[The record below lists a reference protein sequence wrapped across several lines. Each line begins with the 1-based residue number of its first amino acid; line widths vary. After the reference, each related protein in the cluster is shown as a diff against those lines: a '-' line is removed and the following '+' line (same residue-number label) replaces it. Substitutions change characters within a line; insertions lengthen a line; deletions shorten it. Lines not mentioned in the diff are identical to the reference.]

1 MNAMPMRFAACLLL
15 AALTASAQAG
25 EARVWNPY
33 YREPATQ
40 RASTADHETAAL
52 RQANLRRGQIGLPAL
67 TLNAQIAAAA
77 AGHSAYLATHNLTGH
92 YQSASQ
98 YPAGFTGTT
107 AGDRLDAAGYPW
119 RLYGEVISFGPAT
132 GTTGVESL
140 IEAIYHRFGLFDP
153 GADEAGA
160 GMVANHPYYG
170 KVLTINLGSQQVPAT
185 GSPAGWVGAYPYD
198 GQTGVQID
206 FYSDTESPDP
216 VAGVNRVGYPVS
228 IHVGYGKRLT
238 VSSFTLA
245 TAAGTDVPVT
255 LLSSAGDSHVPVS
268 AAAIIPLSPL
278 TPGQSYQAS
287 FSGSADGAPFA
298 QSWQFATAPQA
309 ATTFSPANF
318 CIPPGTVRTI
328 YILGGSATNL
338 SWTNASVVDVAFA
351 STDQLTVT
359 ALATGRVTITITM
372 ADNSTASTT
381 VTVASTCSRPDSSS
395 DRIFDWAEANYRH
408 LFESPGAASQ
418 SFGGYYYRYYPT
430 TQTYLGTK
438 DGEVWYLDGQTGQL
452 FRVGDIDDFL
462 PAAAAAGY

>member
-1 MNAMPMRFAACLLL
+1 MPMRFAACLLL
-15 AALTASAQAG
+15 ATLTAGAQAG

-33 YREPATQ
+33 YREPAAQ

-160 GMVANHPYYG
+160 GFVTDHPAYG

-206 FYSDTESPDP
+206 FYSDQESPDP
-216 VAGVNRVGYPVS
+216 VAGANRVGYPVS
-228 IHVGYGKRLT
+228 IHVGYGKRLS

-245 TAAGTDVPVT
+245 TAAGTNVPVT
-255 LLSSAGDSHVPVS
+255 LLPSTGDSHVPAS

-278 TPGQSYQAS
+278 TPGQTYRAS
-287 FSGSADGAPFA
+287 FSGSTDGAPMTR
-298 QSWQFATAPQA
+298 SWQFTAAPQA
-309 ATTFSPANF
+309 AVSFSPANP
-318 CIPPGTVRTI
+318 CVTVGATRTL
-328 YILGGSATNL
+328 YIVGATATNV
-338 SWTNASVVDVAFA
+338 SYGSGVRVEFA
-351 STDQLTVT
+351 AADQLTVT
-359 ALATGRVTITITM
+359 GVAAGTATITVTT
-372 ADNSTASTT
+372 ADNGTASTT
-381 VTVASTCSRPDSSS
+381 VTVGLACSPSAASSS
-395 DRIFDWAEANYRH
+395 DRIFNWAEANFRH
-408 LFESPGAASQ
+408 LLESPGAASQ
-418 SFGGYYYRYYPT
+418 SLGGYYYRYYPT
-430 TQTYLGTK
+430 TQTYVGTK
-438 DGEVWYLDGQTGQL
+438 DGTVWYLDGYTGAL
-452 FRVGDIDDFL
+452 LDVGSVDAFL
-462 PAAAAAGY
+462 GMAIAAGY